1 MLWQNDVVVI
11 YVLLLL
17 GQENLGRRFFGCRG
31 PRGRVY
37 TSFTWNDDKVN
48 ERDKNIFNALLKKND
63 ALQLC
68 VI

>member
-11 YVLLLL
+11 YVLVLL
-17 GQENLGRRFFGCRG
+17 GQENSGRRFFGCQG

-37 TSFTWNDDKVN
+37 TSFTWNDDEVN